1 MRQDTQHL
9 WTPAITIVLA
19 GMLLWACGGESIDTG
34 PRGQQAIQI
43 IKAYTPEGSIYSI
56 ISNIDKMAAD
66 SQRAGDKWELDPW
79 EAGMPT
85 RKDVLMDRLSEYFT
99 FLRPTGDYWVR
110 FTYKDKAGTHMALWR
125 TNVYTRKV
133 EVQNDEAKKFALP
146 QS

>member
-1 MRQDTQHL
+1 MRQNTQPL
-9 WTPAITIVLA
+9 WIPAITIVLA

-43 IKAYTPEGSIYSI
+43 IKAYTPEGSIYSV
-56 ISNIDKMAAD
+56 ISNIERMTAD
-66 SQRAGDKWELDPW
+66 SQRADDKWELGPW

-85 RKDVLMDRLSEYFT
+85 WRDVLMDRLSEYFT

-110 FTYKDKAGTHMALWR
+110 FTYKNKTGTHVALWQ
-125 TNVYTRKV
+125 TNIYTRKV
-133 EVQNDEAKKFALP
+133 EAQNDEAKKFALP